1 VFTRVLIP
9 CLGNPVAQIRSLIAG
24 AGGCIPRTRGS
35 LSLRSTLLAELAHD
49 VAVVRCGLSS
59 RPVSR
64 IEAGVLL
71 GIPLVARGVLLPV
84 GGLLVEIARE
94 LILTACQLVA
104 VAGSLVVVARGLVA
118 VARGLV
124 VVARGLVAV
133 ARRGVVWTRP
143 SAGRKSALILR
154 GIVASRQEGSSGR
167 RRHDG
172 FGTPSNEISV
182 YPQRERAFLGMSDPP
197 LTAGAAQQG
206 AATVALRRM
215 FGCCRD
221 RQVRH

>member
-94 LILTACQLVA
+94 LILTACQ
-104 VAGSLVVVARGLVA
+104 LVA